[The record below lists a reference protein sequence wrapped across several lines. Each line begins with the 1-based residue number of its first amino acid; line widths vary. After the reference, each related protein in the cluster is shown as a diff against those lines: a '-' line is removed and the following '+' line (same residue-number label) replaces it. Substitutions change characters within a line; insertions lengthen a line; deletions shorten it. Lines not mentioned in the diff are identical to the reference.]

1 MKLFGFLFFFFMGL
15 QTAMAQTD
23 KTIAYINEY
32 KDIAIQEMI
41 RTGVPASI
49 TLAQGI
55 LESSCGQSDLCK
67 KSNNHFGIK
76 CKNDWT
82 GDRVFHDDDLK
93 HECFR
98 SYPNA
103 AASFQDHSN
112 FLKNRPYYQSLF
124 QLDPTDYEGWAY
136 GLKKAGYA
144 TEKDYAQRLIEL
156 IQRYHLNDYTVIALN
171 KEKQQQNIVQASA
184 VEKENN
190 TLNKPLPNN
199 ENIENAFESDNNQ
212 SIVKVNEWQKQPA
225 IETTVSE
232 KASYP
237 EGIFTINHL
246 KVIYATKGTA
256 LLSIANQYQINLS
269 RLLEYNDLENED
281 ILQKSQLI
289 FLEKKLKKGS
299 KDFHTVKNNEDLY
312 TICQVEGVRLE
323 NILQYNKLEKTMQ
336 PLPGE
341 KIYLRF
347 PAPTTPKYT
356 TIAAENYTTT
366 SR

>member
-1 MKLFGFLFFFFMGL
+1 MKFLSCLFLFFGL
-15 QTAMAQTD
+15 HAAIAQSD
-23 KTIAYINEY
+23 KTLAYINQY
-32 KDIAIQEMI
+32 KDIAMQEMI

-55 LESSCGQSDLCK
+55 LESSNGESDLCK

-82 GDRVFHDDDLK
+82 GDRVFHDDDAR

-112 FLKNRPYYQSLF
+112 FLKSRSNYQNLF
-124 QLDPTDYEGWAY
+124 ALNPTDYTNWAY

-156 IQRYHLNDYTVIALN
+156 INRYNLNEYSVMALTKG
-171 KEKQQQNIVQASA
+171 KEQQANFAQQSTATFNNDKEVKATMPTTPEPAASPAKAVMQTNTAVASA
-184 VEKENN
+184 N
-190 TLNKPLPNN
+190 TKSVAEP
-199 ENIENAFESDNNQ
+199 
-212 SIVKVNEWQKQPA
+212 
-225 IETTVSE
+225 ETV
-232 KASYP
+232 YP
-237 EGIFTINHL
+237 KGIFTINHL
-246 KVIYATKGTA
+246 KVVYAKKGTA

-269 RLLEYNDLENED
+269 RLLEYNDLEDEN
-281 ILQKSQLI
+281 ILQAGQLI
-289 FLEKKLKKGS
+289 FLEKKMKKGD
-299 KDFHTVKNNEDLY
+299 KDFHIVKNTETLY
-312 TICQVEGVRLE
+312 NICQQEGIRMEYL
-323 NILQYNKLEKTMQ
+323 LQFNKLQKNMQ

-347 PAPTTPKYT
+347 LAPASPKYT
-356 TIAAENYTTT
+356 TIAPENSSTT

>member
-124 QLDPTDYEGWAY
+124 QLNPTDYEGWAY

-156 IQRYHLNDYTVIALN
+156 IQRYNLNDYTEIALN
-171 KEKQQQNIVQASA
+171 KEKQQQNIVQASV

-190 TLNKPLPNN
+190 TINTASPNN
-199 ENIENAFESDNNQ
+199 ETIENTSESNNNQ
-212 SIVKVNEWQKQPA
+212 SLVKVNESQKQPA
-225 IETTVSE
+225 IETTDSE
-232 KASYP
+232 NTSYP

-281 ILQKSQLI
+281 ILQKNQLI

-299 KDFHTVKNNEDLY
+299 KDFHTVKSNENLY

-347 PAPTTPKYT
+347 PAPTTPKYI
-356 TIAAENYTTT
+356 TIAAEKYSTT

>member
-1 MKLFGFLFFFFMGL
+1 MGL
-15 QTAMAQTD
+15 QAAMAQTD

-124 QLDPTDYEGWAY
+124 QLNPTDYEGWAY

-156 IQRYHLNDYTVIALN
+156 IEKYNLNDYTEIALN
-171 KEKQQQNIVQASA
+171 KEKQQQNIVQATV
-184 VEKENN
+184 VEKENTTIN
-190 TLNKPLPNN
+190 TASPNN
-199 ENIENAFESDNNQ
+199 EIIENTSESHNNQ
-212 SIVKVNEWQKQPA
+212 SIVKVNESQKQPT
-225 IETTVSE
+225 IETTDSE
-232 KASYP
+232 NTSYP

-256 LLSIANQYQINLS
+256 LLSIATQYQINLS

-281 ILQKSQLI
+281 ILQKNQLI

-299 KDFHTVKNNEDLY
+299 KDFHTVKFNENLY

-356 TIAAENYTTT
+356 TIAAEKYSTT